1 MTDLTRFND
10 FRHFRVTCDPRGV
23 LTAALDV
30 AGMPYNVFNEAVVAE
45 LESLVTQLES
55 EPAVRMAV
63 FTSGK
68 DSGFLAG
75 GDVREISSIRVPWTA
90 EQVVLVG
97 QQLFDRVEGL
107 PMPTLAVIHGP
118 CLGGGLEFALS
129 CRYRLAQD
137 DEHTRLG
144 FPEIELGLLPGWG
157 GTQRLPRRVGLTAAL
172 QMILTGRKVSAR
184 EAAGLGLV
192 DGVSPPDRFG
202 RDVEDFVSER
212 LAEEPLSRRRP
223 GLVERFRD
231 RTRLGRRLVL
241 RATRRQIAPRAR
253 HYPALTAALEAVE
266 RGLAAGRAAGL
277 ARERETFAEL
287 LFTPT
292 CRRLMDLFFS
302 RERARKPGTW
312 VDEKSCTPGSIRRVA
327 VIGAGAMGTGIAQL
341 AAYRGLEVLLNDVDE
356 KALAAGMTRITQL
369 TEKAVGKGL
378 LHRDDAAARL
388 RNVTSRVGLDGVAD
402 VDLAVEAV
410 PEREGLKLQVL
421 RRLDERLRPEAI
433 VATNTSSLSVGRL
446 AEATG
451 RPGQVA
457 GLHFFNPVHRMQL
470 VEVVR
475 APGTSDHTIATL
487 VELVRSLG
495 KVPLV
500 VADGPGFLVNR
511 ILFPY
516 LDEAVRMVSE
526 GTPPDEID
534 REMRRFGMPMGPL
547 QLLDHVGIDV
557 AADVAQTLSAETRD
571 PGPTPQW
578 LSEMALRG
586 WTGRKSG
593 RGFYRYRGGRRGK
606 PVRWDRRFS
615 QGTSSPAASRA
626 ARDDRRSEDGSG
638 PRLRLVY
645 ATVNEAARCLE
656 QKIVPAP
663 WMVDLGMVLG
673 TGFAPFRGGPL
684 RWADQVGLERVV
696 SDLQQLER
704 ACGKRFSP
712 CTLLREMGAAGLQ
725 FYPEAEE
732 QAAAAKKR
740 DDNARRLQSAGV
752 GYSHILVSAQ
762 QRVNEE

>member
-266 RGLAAGRAAGL
+266 RGLAAGRAAGS
-277 ARERETFAEL
+277 ERRS
-287 LFTPT
+287 P
-292 CRRLMDLFFS
+292 
-302 RERARKPGTW
+302 
-312 VDEKSCTPGSIRRVA
+312 SCCSLPP
-327 VIGAGAMGTGIAQL
+327 
-341 AAYRGLEVLLNDVDE
+341 
-356 KALAAGMTRITQL
+356 
-369 TEKAVGKGL
+369 
-378 LHRDDAAARL
+378 AAA
-388 RNVTSRVGLDGVAD
+388 
-402 VDLAVEAV
+402 
-410 PEREGLKLQVL
+410 
-421 RRLDERLRPEAI
+421 
-433 VATNTSSLSVGRL
+433 
-446 AEATG
+446 
-451 RPGQVA
+451 
-457 GLHFFNPVHRMQL
+457 
-470 VEVVR
+470 
-475 APGTSDHTIATL
+475 
-487 VELVRSLG
+487 
-495 KVPLV
+495 
-500 VADGPGFLVNR
+500 
-511 ILFPY
+511 
-516 LDEAVRMVSE
+516 
-526 GTPPDEID
+526 
-534 REMRRFGMPMGPL
+534 
-547 QLLDHVGIDV
+547 
-557 AADVAQTLSAETRD
+557 
-571 PGPTPQW
+571 
-578 LSEMALRG
+578 
-586 WTGRKSG
+586 
-593 RGFYRYRGGRRGK
+593 
-606 PVRWDRRFS
+606 
-615 QGTSSPAASRA
+615 
-626 ARDDRRSEDGSG
+626 
-638 PRLRLVY
+638 
-645 ATVNEAARCLE
+645 
-656 QKIVPAP
+656 
-663 WMVDLGMVLG
+663 
-673 TGFAPFRGGPL
+673 
-684 RWADQVGLERVV
+684 
-696 SDLQQLER
+696 
-704 ACGKRFSP
+704 
-712 CTLLREMGAAGLQ
+712 
-725 FYPEAEE
+725 
-732 QAAAAKKR
+732 
-740 DDNARRLQSAGV
+740 
-752 GYSHILVSAQ
+752 
-762 QRVNEE
+762 